1 MRKYLIENIKINIDN
16 LISSGEREVIIN
28 KLHLTEQ
35 KVKDF
40 KILRKSLDARK
51 RNTEG
56 VFYVYSV
63 ILSYPVKPGT
73 KGCKVSIYKD
83 RNVHTINLNKKRKL
97 SPIIVGSGPS
107 GLFCALYLAKM
118 GYAPIVFERGE
129 DIRNRVKTVKKFF
142 ENGILNLN
150 SNVQFGLGGA
160 GTFSDGKINSR
171 IKNPLKTEVLETFVK
186 CGAPRDIMYLNKP
199 HLGTDK
205 LRVIVED
212 LKALIEYYGGRFYF
226 NSVVTDLII
235 KDNAVKGVIVN
246 DDKEYISDCVVL
258 AVGNGAR
265 DTFNILGKNN
275 VNMTNKSFALGFRV
289 EHLREEID
297 RCCYGKF
304 AGHKVLGAADYN
316 LTYHDDLYKKGVYS
330 FCNCPGGVVVAGASG
345 EGQVVT
351 NGMSFRSRNMTNTN
365 SAIVVNVNESDYG
378 SDLFAGI
385 RFQEALEHRAFE
397 MGGGNYNAP
406 YMSIRDF
413 LGIKGKTNV
422 TPSYL
427 PGVKECDMN
436 ELLPENLTLS
446 IKSSFEYFNKFFD
459 TFYNGVITGVESRTS
474 SPVRILRNKLTLES
488 ENIKGLY
495 PVGEGAGYAG
505 GILSSAV
512 DGIKAAIVINDNN

>member
-1 MRKYLIENIKINIDN
+1 MCIR
-16 LISSGEREVIIN
+16 
-28 KLHLTEQ
+28 
-35 KVKDF
+35 
-40 KILRKSLDARK
+40 
-51 RNTEG
+51 
-56 VFYVYSV
+56 
-63 ILSYPVKPGT
+63 
-73 KGCKVSIYKD
+73 D
-83 RNVHTINLNKKRKL
+83 R
-97 SPIIVGSGPS
+97 
-107 GLFCALYLAKM
+107 
-118 GYAPIVFERGE
+118 
-129 DIRNRVKTVKKFF
+129 
-142 ENGILNLN
+142 
-150 SNVQFGLGGA
+150 
-160 GTFSDGKINSR
+160 
-171 IKNPLKTEVLETFVK
+171 
-186 CGAPRDIMYLNKP
+186 
-199 HLGTDK
+199 
-205 LRVIVED
+205 
-212 LKALIEYYGGRFYF
+212 
-226 NSVVTDLII
+226 
-235 KDNAVKGVIVN
+235 
-246 DDKEYISDCVVL
+246 
-258 AVGNGAR
+258 
-265 DTFNILGKNN
+265 
-275 VNMTNKSFALGFRV
+275 
-289 EHLREEID
+289 
-297 RCCYGKF
+297 
-304 AGHKVLGAADYN
+304 HKVLGAADYN

-436 ELLPENLTLS
+436 ELLPENLTSS

-495 PVGEGAGYAG
+495 PVGEGAGSVSYTH
-505 GILSSAV
+505 L
-512 DGIKAAIVINDNN
+512 KLNYWM